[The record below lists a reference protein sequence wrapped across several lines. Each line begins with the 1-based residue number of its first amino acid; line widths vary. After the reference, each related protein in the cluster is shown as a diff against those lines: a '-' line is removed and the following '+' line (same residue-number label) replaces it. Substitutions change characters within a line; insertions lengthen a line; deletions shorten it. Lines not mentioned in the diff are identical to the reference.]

1 MGRVWLSCDDDS
13 DDDSDDNEDIA
24 TNDSSL
30 VKEACSENENASDI
44 ASDIHSLS
52 DCGLLQ
58 GEIKDK
64 LNELQKSL
72 VAKKSVATHFSSKL
86 WLAVEIAPTKLDHAV
101 WLQDHCELELVL
113 PHWNA
118 QYCLCV
124 GGH

>member
-1 MGRVWLSCDDDS
+1 MLDSKEDTHVWVEFDCRG

-30 VKEACSENENASDI
+30 AKEACSENASDI

-72 VAKKSVATHFSSKL
+72 VAKKICSSKL
-86 WLAVEIAPTKLDHAV
+86 PIFLPSFDSAVEIAPTKLDQFDFRTMV
-101 WLQDHCELELVL
+101 S
-113 PHWNA
+113 WN
-118 QYCLCV
+118 
-124 GGH
+124 